1 MTHSLTNNLM
11 KTQAELSAH
20 PHNSIPMLAE
30 LNASNNPY
38 LKVLPSGFHMVNL
51 KTLLTVA
58 DQHRFGIVAIN
69 QRSPQI
75 VRATLEAAWRLKSP
89 VILEIAESEIEYCSM
104 DTDRLAAVSH
114 EIVQEMIE
122 KYGYAVPVGLHHDH
136 IQKDVVGCTDRS
148 IKAGF
153 SSILID
159 LSKLSL
165 DENIAKCQEVIR
177 KIYPLGIAL
186 EAEEGFVHS
195 VEATDVDHIY
205 QDVENYYTKVEDILK
220 LIVSTGATGA
230 SCFIGNQH
238 GIYKAQ
244 PRIGYDRL
252 REISEAIREYQS
264 YPVMHG
270 GSGLAPDQFRKI
282 IEAGARKI
290 NYATSVSNI
299 WFEHFPQPL
308 LDKMNEK
315 AEATNRPLRKVL
327 KWFEED
333 IEQLDHTASIEA
345 MVEHIMHMMTHAF
358 GSHQTALHY
367 RETVPFLQ
375 L

>member
-1 MTHSLTNNLM
+1 MTPLM
-11 KTQAELSAH
+11 NTSMNASGDLSAH
-20 PHNSIPMLAE
+20 SHDSIPMLAE

-38 LKVLPSGFHMVNL
+38 LKVLPSGFHMLNL
-51 KTLLTVA
+51 KTLLTIA

-104 DTDRLAAVSH
+104 DTDRLAQISH

-122 KYGYAVPVGLHHDH
+122 KYGYSVPVGLHHDH
-136 IQKDVVGCTDRS
+136 VQKDVEGCTDRS

-153 SSILID
+153 TSILID

-165 DENIAKCQEVIR
+165 EENIAKCQEVTR
-177 KIYPLGIAL
+177 KIYPLGLDL

-205 QDVENYYTKVEDILK
+205 ADVENYYTKVEDIVK
-220 LIVSTGATGA
+220 LIVSTRATGA

-238 GIYKAQ
+238 GIYKAA
-244 PRIGYDRL
+244 PKIGYDRL
-252 REISEAIREYQS
+252 REISAAIREYQS
-264 YPVMHG
+264 FPVMHG
-270 GSGLAPDQFRKI
+270 GSGLNPDQFRKI

-299 WFEHFPQPL
+299 WFEHFPQSL
-308 LDKMNEK
+308 LDKMNAK
-315 AEATNRPLRKVL
+315 AAETNRPLRKVL

-333 IEQLDHTASIEA
+333 IESLDHTASIEA
-345 MVEHIMHMMTHAF
+345 MVEHLMHMMTDAF
-358 GSHQTALHY
+358 GSNQAAFHY
-367 RETVPFLQ
+367 RESVPFLQ